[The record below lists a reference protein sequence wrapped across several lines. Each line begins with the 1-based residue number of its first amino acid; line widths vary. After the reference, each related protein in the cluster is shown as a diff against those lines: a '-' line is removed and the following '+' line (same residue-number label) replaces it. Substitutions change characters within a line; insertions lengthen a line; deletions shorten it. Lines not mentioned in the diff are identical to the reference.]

1 MADYIHLNPARAR
14 LAGGKAGKLTDYR
27 WSSLSCFA
35 KGRGPTWLVTERV
48 LRSFELA
55 ESGRGRR
62 AYVDWLEA
70 RAAHDGGKIDRR
82 AQEALRRGWYL
93 GEESFRDRLLDLVD
107 QAKGVKKGKR
117 RKSEGADR
125 DHGQRDAERIIEAC
139 GPVLELPEAAADL
152 AQLRKG
158 DARKAVLA
166 AILRAQTTVGFD
178 WIAKRLA
185 MGHPGSVSRLVSQM
199 KRDRKWKERAN
210 EMEKMFHCGD
220 SYDAPAPPKG
230 VLT

>member
-1 MADYIHLNPARAR
+1 MNSPNP
-14 LAGGKAGKLTDYR
+14 GGVA
-27 WSSLSCFA
+27 
-35 KGRGPTWLVTERV
+35 GPTWI
-48 LRSFELA
+48 
-55 ESGRGRR
+55 GWRR
-62 AYVDWLEA
+62 A
-70 RAAHDGGKIDRR
+70 R
-82 AQEALRRGWYL
+82 
-93 GEESFRDRLLDLVD
+93 
-107 QAKGVKKGKR
+107 
-117 RKSEGADR
+117 
-125 DHGQRDAERIIEAC
+125 
-139 GPVLELPEAAADL
+139 PVLKLPEAAADL

-220 SYDAPAPPKG
+220 
-230 VLT
+230 